1 MESQYL
7 AQGPCSWSNLKNFD
21 PLIVL
26 SWLSHLGPWLLHLQ
40 AAQGALCPSAL
51 FPTISLPRRQNT
63 LCWTQTHTLTR
74 AVGRPSAAMLEL
86 SVVFRDSQ
94 S

>member
-74 AVGRPSAAMLEL
+74 GVQVGLDRVL
-86 SVVFRDSQ
+86 SQVAGRLD
-94 S
+94 